1 MLGEFVNSI
10 LVLLLGYAYP
20 AFECFRTIEKDRPQ
34 IELFRFWCQYWIII
48 GLLTAVEKFGDLFV
62 SWLPLYGE
70 AKLAFIIFLWH
81 PRTQGAW
88 YVYNK
93 FVYPFLAMHE
103 AGINGKLMEISLRS
117 GEWLMFYIRNF
128 TDKGQSIAVELLQYI
143 LRQAS
148 GRAPHPAPHTPPPPP
163 PATGPGGYGPPPPAA
178 GPGGYRPPPPAAGPG
193 GGYGLP
199 PAAVGPGG
207 YGYGLP
213 QQAAAGDGRYGYG
226 PPQPAAA
233 GDGGYGY
240 GLPQP
245 AAAGAGGY
253 WASPSAPPQ
262 RSQEPPG
269 IRHRQSHHDREEKL
283 NGIAE
288 IERVMQDMK
297 AAAGDPGRQD

>member
-1 MLGEFVNSI
+1 MLGEFVTSI

-128 TDKGQSIAVELLQYI
+128 TDKGQSIAFELLHSSSCPSHAASPAAGRRTRG
-143 LRQAS
+143 LRSSAPGSRTRGLQAS
-148 GRAPHPAPHTPPPPP
+148 TSGSRTR
-163 PATGPGGYGPPPPAA
+163 GGYGP
-178 GPGGYRPPPPAAGPG
+178 
-193 GGYGLP
+193 P

-213 QQAAAGDGRYGYG
+213 QQAAAGDGGYGYG

-233 GDGGYGY
+233 GTEDTGT
-240 GLPQP
+240 GLRSRRPPEP
-245 AAAGAGGY
+245 AGIGHRRRRRRSAA
-253 WASPSAPPQ
+253 
-262 RSQEPPG
+262 RSLPG
-269 IRHRQSHHDREEKL
+269 SGTARATTTARRS
-283 NGIAE
+283 
-288 IERVMQDMK
+288 
-297 AAAGDPGRQD
+297 